1 MRQRIQRM
9 LTAAVGLLLLLSA
22 SGCGFSF
29 SPTDLYSLP
38 QLPEEYTELNSSLN
52 QLLES
57 GAEYAAPVS
66 GSNIQPVQLEDL
78 DGDGEEEALAFF
90 RNSADEKP
98 LKIYIFTAGK
108 QGYEQA
114 AVIEGTGT
122 SIYSIA
128 YEDLD
133 QDGRK
138 ELLVGWRVNTDLLA
152 LSVYTLRSGEPEE
165 LVQGT
170 SYVKYAVNDL
180 NMEIGHKETLGFVG
194 ETGAGKT
201 TTAMTIMGLLPTPPG
216 KVTSGEILFDGRD
229 MLTISDKERRSI
241 LGEEISMIFQDP
253 MTSLNPSMRV
263 GDQIV
268 EMIRLH
274 KKIGKK
280 EAMVEAENL
289 LEMVGIRRERARSY
303 PHQFSGGMKQR
314 VVIAIALAC
323 RPKLIIADEP
333 TTALDV
339 TIQAQ
344 VMNLIKGL
352 KEKFGTSMILIT
364 HDLGIVAEICDKVA
378 IMYAGQIVEYASV
391 EKVYNNPSHP
401 YTNGLFNSI
410 PKLDTEEEWLE
421 EIHGLPPEPT
431 EQIEGCAFSPR
442 CPNCMEICKHKKPG
456 ITHIDEE
463 HYVRCFLYE
472 KEEGEADD

>member
-22 SGCGFSF
+22 SGCGFSL

-138 ELLVGWRVNTDLLA
+138 ELLVGWRVTTDLQA
-152 LSVYTLRSGEPEE
+152 LSRE
-165 LVQGT
+165 
-170 SYVKYAVNDL
+170 
-180 NMEIGHKETLGFVG
+180 
-194 ETGAGKT
+194 
-201 TTAMTIMGLLPTPPG
+201 
-216 KVTSGEILFDGRD
+216 EILDMVWGRD
-229 MLTISDKERRSI
+229 YF
-241 LGEEISMIFQDP
+241 GE
-253 MTSLNPSMRV
+253 LK
-263 GDQIV
+263 IV
-268 EMIRLH
+268 D
-274 KKIGKK
+274 
-280 EAMVEAENL
+280 VN
-289 LEMVGIRRERARSY
+289 IRRLRLKIEDNV
-303 PHQFSGGMKQR
+303 QN
-314 VVIAIALAC
+314 
-323 RPKLIIADEP
+323 P
-333 TTALDV
+333 TY
-339 TIQAQ
+339 
-344 VMNLIKGL
+344 
-352 KEKFGTSMILIT
+352 IT
-364 HDLGIVAEICDKVA
+364 TVWGYGYKW
-378 IMYAGQIVEYASV
+378 G
-391 EKVYNNPSHP
+391 
-401 YTNGLFNSI
+401 F
-410 PKLDTEEEWLE
+410 
-421 EIHGLPPEPT
+421 
-431 EQIEGCAFSPR
+431 
-442 CPNCMEICKHKKPG
+442 
-456 ITHIDEE
+456 
-463 HYVRCFLYE
+463 
-472 KEEGEADD
+472 

>member
-1 MRQRIQRM
+1 MRQLIQRM

-78 DGDGEEEALAFF
+78 DGDGEEEGLAFF

-180 NMEIGHKETLGFVG
+180 NQD
-194 ETGAGKT
+194 
-201 TTAMTIMGLLPTPPG
+201 GLWELVVLRADEEGNGIADYYCWQEEEFQLRTSARITSTMAELSQQG
-216 KVTSGEILFDGRD
+216 KVTVGVLRSNDPALFITCVADGARAITDVLALRGGELTNLVLSAITGVSGEVSRFCSVYPMDINGDGVTEVPRTVTLQGED
-229 MLTISDKERRSI
+229 ADHAVSQRVDWISYDASGTASRVLSTYHDVADGWYLQLPEGWPERVWVGRSTSPDEIGITFYTDSSREESCVPVLRITALSGSERERLAVRTGRFI
-241 LGEEISMIFQDP
+241 LGRNDGVIYVGELLKGNQDWKYSV
-253 MTSLNPSMRV
+253 TEDEVRASFSLIGTEWSA
-263 GDQIV
+263 GD
-268 EMIRLH
+268 
-274 KKIGKK
+274 
-280 EAMVEAENL
+280 N
-289 LEMVGIRRERARSY
+289 
-303 PHQFSGGMKQR
+303 
-314 VVIAIALAC
+314 
-323 RPKLIIADEP
+323 
-333 TTALDV
+333 
-339 TIQAQ
+339 
-344 VMNLIKGL
+344 
-352 KEKFGTSMILIT
+352 
-364 HDLGIVAEICDKVA
+364 
-378 IMYAGQIVEYASV
+378 
-391 EKVYNNPSHP
+391 
-401 YTNGLFNSI
+401 
-410 PKLDTEEEWLE
+410 
-421 EIHGLPPEPT
+421 
-431 EQIEGCAFSPR
+431 
-442 CPNCMEICKHKKPG
+442 
-456 ITHIDEE
+456 
-463 HYVRCFLYE
+463 
-472 KEEGEADD
+472 

>member
-138 ELLVGWRVNTDLLA
+138 ELLVGWRVNTDPPGP
-152 LSVYTLRSGEPEE
+152 LRLHP
-165 LVQGT
+165 
-170 SYVKYAVNDL
+170 AVR
-180 NMEIGHKETLGFVG
+180 
-194 ETGAGKT
+194 GAGG
-201 TTAMTIMGLLPTPPG
+201 AGAG
-216 KVTSGEILFDGRD
+216 
-229 MLTISDKERRSI
+229 
-241 LGEEISMIFQDP
+241 
-253 MTSLNPSMRV
+253 
-263 GDQIV
+263 
-268 EMIRLH
+268 
-274 KKIGKK
+274 
-280 EAMVEAENL
+280 
-289 LEMVGIRRERARSY
+289 
-303 PHQFSGGMKQR
+303 HQ
-314 VVIAIALAC
+314 LC
-323 RPKLIIADEP
+323 
-333 TTALDV
+333 
-339 TIQAQ
+339 
-344 VMNLIKGL
+344 
-352 KEKFGTSMILIT
+352 
-364 HDLGIVAEICDKVA
+364 EICGQRSESGWPVG
-378 IMYAGQIVEYASV
+378 AGGA
-391 EKVYNNPSHP
+391 
-401 YTNGLFNSI
+401 
-410 PKLDTEEEWLE
+410 
-421 EIHGLPPEPT
+421 
-431 EQIEGCAFSPR
+431 
-442 CPNCMEICKHKKPG
+442 PG
-456 ITHIDEE
+456 
-463 HYVRCFLYE
+463 R
-472 KEEGEADD
+472 